1 MKHIKRRMKPVTT
14 DIDNLTFRYR
24 YRSIIEFIYTSG
36 ENKASKPKTT
46 MSDLLD
52 EDLEF
57 RGGTLQL
64 STDHVVSESIENIQ
78 NDETEV
84 SSISRLHIN
93 PNPSVLSGA
102 DSLSSST
109 SSFIGE

>member
-1 MKHIKRRMKPVTT
+1 
-14 DIDNLTFRYR
+14 
-24 YRSIIEFIYTSG
+24 
-36 ENKASKPKTT
+36 

-64 STDHVVSESIENIQ
+64 STDHVLSETADNTQ
-78 NDETEV
+78 NDRTDT
-84 SSISRLHIN
+84 SSVTRLYVN

-109 SSFIGE
+109 SSFIGKNHD

>member
-1 MKHIKRRMKPVTT
+1 
-14 DIDNLTFRYR
+14 
-24 YRSIIEFIYTSG
+24 
-36 ENKASKPKTT
+36 

-52 EDLEF
+52 EELEF

-64 STDHVVSESIENIQ
+64 STDHVSESTGNSQ
-78 NDETEV
+78 NDGTD
-84 SSISRLHIN
+84 SSSVTRLYLN

-109 SSFIGE
+109 SSIVGKQHDSNK